1 MQSGKSV
8 FQPGQNC
15 WVESKARF
23 STPLIDCGNYYK
35 ALHSSIVKAKHSIF
49 IVGWDIDSRI
59 RLLRGDDEANSEAPS
74 VISDLLKWKA
84 EQNPDIKI
92 YLLRWDSS
100 LAFFAQREMWAKEVW
115 EEKTP
120 DNVQTELDD
129 TIPMGGSQHQKIV
142 VIDDELVF
150 SGGMD
155 VSTNRWDTRDHPV
168 VSEERDGPDG
178 EYGPLHDVQM
188 VSSGPVVADFSKLVR
203 WRWQRVADS
212 SPIDIREDARIDENA
227 PLPDAW
233 PQDYPPLFED
243 VECALART
251 IPFMDEVEPA
261 QEVRHM
267 LLDLIGEAESVIY
280 IENQFTTR
288 QEIAEALNKQ
298 LKLKPNLSVIIVS
311 SYEPKGKFECEAFW
325 ASRIEFKEILEKG
338 IDPKRV
344 KLTYSSI
351 EDMQGRKAYKRIHS
365 KVMTIDNKYLV
376 IGSSNLSNRSMTLDT
391 EIDTVLFGNTKDNQ
405 ACIEQVRNDL
415 LAEHTGRDIDAMP
428 ALFNNEYPVEALM
441 QDQIAHGYVLTEVR
455 DEVFTEQS
463 VKNVFRALSDP
474 EEPLISVPTFD
485 GAAMPARNPRRRSIM
500 ILIGLAIIAV
510 LGGLMFWASQS
521 IPWLSS
527 GSINAFLEKSRGT
540 YFALPTVL
548 LVYVVGGVLFFPV
561 TVLSLA
567 VAAIFG
573 PIWGPIYGIMGAL
586 MSSAI
591 MFGIGK
597 LSGNAGL
604 RKIGGPKVA
613 AVDEKLKRSGIV
625 GVAAIRM
632 LPVAPFSLVN
642 LVAGISSIGI
652 FQFLVG
658 TFLGMFPPMIAKG
671 LVGDSIAQIWQNP
684 SVETISYLVGGIVLW
699 GLMIWGSQKFARYY
713 QARKESGNQD
723 TASDNSD
730 KDEVEKC
737 AA

>member
-1 MQSGKSV
+1 MTSSNNI
-8 FQPGQNC
+8 FQPGENC

-23 STPLIDCGNYYK
+23 STPLIDCANYYK
-35 ALHSSIVKAKHSIF
+35 ALHSAIVKASHSIF

-59 RLLRGDDEANSEAPS
+59 RLLRGKDEQQSEAPS

-84 EQNPDIKI
+84 EQNPEIKI

-120 DNVQTELDD
+120 DNVETVLDD

-168 VSEERDGPDG
+168 ISEERDGPDG

-188 VSSGPVVADFSKLVR
+188 VSSGPVVVDFAKLVR

-212 SPIDIREDARIDENA
+212 SPIDIREAAQNGEDA
-227 PLPDAW
+227 PLPEAW
-233 PQDYPPLFED
+233 PDDYPPLFEN
-243 VECALART
+243 VQCALART

-267 LLDLIGEAESVIY
+267 LLDLIKEAESVIY

-298 LKLKPNLSVIIVS
+298 LKLKPELSVIIVS

-325 ASRIEFKEILEKG
+325 ASRIEFKAILEKG
-338 IDPKRV
+338 IDANRV

-365 KVMTIDNKYLV
+365 KVMTIDDKYLV

-391 EIDTVLFGNTKDNQ
+391 EIDTVLYGNTPQNKEKI
-405 ACIEQVRNDL
+405 AQVRNDL
-415 LAEHTGRDIDAMP
+415 LAEHTGRALDDMP
-428 ALFNNEYPVEALM
+428 ALFESMYPVEALM
-441 QDQIAHGYVLTEVR
+441 HNQIAHGYVLTEVR
-455 DEVFTEQS
+455 DEVFTEHS

-474 EEPLISVPTFD
+474 EEPLISVPTLD
-485 GAAMPARNPRRRSIM
+485 GAALPARNPRRRSIM
-500 ILIGLAIIAV
+500 IMIGVTIVAV

-521 IPWLSS
+521 IEWLSS
-527 GSINAFLEKSRGT
+527 DSINAFLEKSRGT

-548 LVYVVGGVLFFPV
+548 LVYVIGGILFFPV

-586 MSSAI
+586 LSSAI
-591 MFGIGK
+591 LFGIGK
-597 LSGNAGL
+597 VSGNAGL

-652 FQFLVG
+652 IQFLIG
-658 TFLGMFPPMIAKG
+658 TFLGMSPPMIAKG

-684 SVETISYLVGGIVLW
+684 SVETISYLAGGIVLW

-713 QARKESGNQD
+713 QSRKAPSAEDDSQD
-723 TASDNSD
+723 SCS
-730 KDEVEKC
+730 KDEGEKC

>member
-59 RLLRGDDEANSEAPS
+59 RLLRGDDEASSEAPS

-188 VSSGPVVADFSKLVR
+188 VSSGPVVADFAQLVR
-203 WRWQRVADS
+203 WRWQRVADE
-212 SPIDIREDARIDENA
+212 SPIDMREEARIDENA

-233 PQDYPPLFED
+233 PEDFPPLFEN

-325 ASRIEFKEILEKG
+325 ASRIEFKAILEKG
-338 IDPKRV
+338 IDPNRV

-391 EIDTVLFGNTKDNQ
+391 EIDTVIFGNSKDNR

-428 ALFNNEYPVEALM
+428 EIFNSQYPVEALM
-441 QDQIAHGYVLTEVR
+441 QGQIAHGYVLTEVR
-455 DEVFTEQS
+455 DEVFTEHS

-474 EEPLISVPTFD
+474 EEPLISVPTLD
-485 GAAMPARNPRRRSIM
+485 GDALPARNPKRRSIM
-500 ILIGLAIIAV
+500 ILIGVAIIAV

-527 GSINAFLEKSRGT
+527 DSINAFLEKSRGT

-671 LVGDSIAQIWQNP
+671 LVGDSIAQIWKNP
-684 SVETISYLVGGIVLW
+684 SVETISYLVGGIIMW

-713 QARKESGNQD
+713 QSRNESNGDATQSSSN
-723 TASDNSD
+723 T
-730 KDEVEKC
+730 KDEGEKC